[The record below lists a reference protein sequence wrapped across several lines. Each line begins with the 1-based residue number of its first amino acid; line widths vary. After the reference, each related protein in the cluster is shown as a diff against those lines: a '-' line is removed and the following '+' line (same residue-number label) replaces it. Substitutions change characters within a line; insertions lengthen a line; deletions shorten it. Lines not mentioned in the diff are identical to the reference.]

1 MRVARGLWTPVPPP
15 VLSQIQPLERWWL
28 WTFATGYGKLLKDFE
43 QENDAACLI
52 LERSHWWLCV
62 KDGYEMNKTE
72 AKTVRFH
79 QGRVK
84 RWKEVERAKERPP
97 PRKGVK
103 VRMFQMV
110 EREPERCN
118 VRKAQGRGE
127 CIQYGLNHLG
137 MERKVHMPNKSLWN
151 NLGHSFLHHLVR
163 WNEELPTM
171 FQLFICFQLSSLG
184 NLNSFNLL
192 LKVLFSFS
200 SIIFIALSGNLP
212 TVSTS
217 CLSCQTQTWRG
228 F

>member
-1 MRVARGLWTPVPPP
+1 MDTCPSSCPLPDPAPGEVVVVNLCYSLWEAAQGLGAGKWCGM
-15 VLSQIQPLERWWL
+15 SYSGGCERMDLRWIRQKQKPW
-28 WTFATGYGKLLKDFE
+28 DFV
-43 QENDAACLI
+43 
-52 LERSHWWLCV
+52 S
-62 KDGYEMNKTE
+62 
-72 AKTVRFH
+72 
-79 QGRVK
+79 GRVK

-97 PRKGVK
+97 PRKGVQIR
-103 VRMFQMV
+103 VFQMV
-110 EREPERCN
+110 ESEPERRN
-118 VRKAQGRGE
+118 VRKAQGRGD

-137 MERKVHMPNKSLWN
+137 MERKVHMPNKSLWK

-171 FQLFICFQLSSLG
+171 FQLFKCFQLSSLG

-217 CLSCQTQTWRG
+217 CISCQTQSWRG